1 MRLAMSTLKAPL
13 SFAGLCL
20 ALLGLFGC
28 NLLSPASPSP
38 APLPPVSSAPGEAA
52 LEQPVASRSYIDLDG
67 YQISY
72 TRQVQGTLDG
82 IPYESLTR
90 IARRQQSQPR
100 FEDWIVESQGPGA
113 DISYYRYILH
123 QGAHY
128 FQGGIDSACRAG
140 QPGGMLVDP
149 AALLPVVGGV
159 QSDRTELVNGIQA
172 AHYPI
177 DGRAIG
183 LAPGMGSASGEMWLA
198 ESGHYV
204 VKYVLEI
211 HPADGSSAVGLQAYQ
226 SIHFE
231 LSLPDQPGSFELPP
245 SCIPV
250 LTGIP
255 ALPDAS
261 DVENRSAYL
270 SYTTQASREAVIDF
284 YNREL
289 DGLGWQ
295 VGEPPEQDPQASPS
309 YFKDG
314 SLLNLLLG
322 PTEGG
327 LRVTLLLSDPKYMSA
342 LPPSDPSE
350 LEGLLEQEGQKP
362 PGPAGET
369 ALPEDLT
376 GFGLPAGVPVYP
388 GAFQLQPMGEMGVLF
403 LTPDSADQVRQFYQE
418 QLAGGGW
425 EMQEGMGAYPG
436 APIVWEQGNSLLMMN
451 IQEGEL
457 SLVSLILMR
466 DG

>member
-1 MRLAMSTLKAPL
+1 MYTLKSPL
-13 SFAGLCL
+13 PFAGLCL
-20 ALLGLFGC
+20 AMLALFGC
-28 NLLSPASPSP
+28 SLLSPASPSSAP
-38 APLPPVSSAPGEAA
+38 APPVSSAPGEAA
-52 LEQPVASRSYIDLDG
+52 HEQQSVAFRSSIDLDG
-67 YQISY
+67 YQVSY

-82 IPYESLTR
+82 LPYESLTR
-90 IARRQQSQPR
+90 IVRRQQRQPR
-100 FEDWIVESQGPGA
+100 FEDWIMESQGPGA
-113 DISYYRYILH
+113 ESSYYRYTLH

-128 FQGGIDSACRAG
+128 FQDGIQSACRAG

-159 QSDRTELVNGIQA
+159 QPDRTELVNGIQA
-172 AHYPI
+172 AHYLI

-211 HPADGSSAVGLQAYQ
+211 QPADGSSADGLQAYQ

-231 LSLPDQPGSFELPP
+231 LSLPDQPASFELPP
-245 SCIPV
+245 NCIPV
-250 LTGIP
+250 LTGMP

-270 SYTTQASREAVIDF
+270 SYTTQENREAVIAF

-295 VGEPPEQDPQASPS
+295 VGEPPEEDPQASPS

-327 LRVTLLLSDPKYMSA
+327 LRVTLLLSDPQYMSV
-342 LPPSDPSE
+342 LPPTDPSE
-350 LEGLLEQEGQKP
+350 LEGMLEQEGQEQP
-362 PGPAGET
+362 SPAGEP

-388 GAFQLQPMGEMGVLF
+388 GAMQLQAMGEMGVSF
-403 LTPDSADQVRQFYQE
+403 ITPDSGDQVRQFYQE
-418 QLAGGGW
+418 QLARSGW
-425 EMQEGMGAYPG
+425 AMQEGMDAYPG
-436 APIVWEQGNSLLMMN
+436 VPVVWEQGNSLLMMN
-451 IQEGEL
+451 VQEGEL
-457 SLVSLILMR
+457 SMVSLILMR
-466 DG
+466 DE

>member
-1 MRLAMSTLKAPL
+1 MSILKAPL
-13 SFAGLCL
+13 PFAGLCL
-20 ALLGLFGC
+20 ALLALFGC
-28 NLLSPASPSP
+28 SLTSPASPSP
-38 APLPPVSSAPGEAA
+38 APDIPVASAPGEAA
-52 LEQPVASRSYIDLDG
+52 LEQQPVAFRSSIDLDG
-67 YQISY
+67 YQVSY

-82 IPYESLTR
+82 LPYESLTR

-113 DISYYRYILH
+113 ESSYYRYTLH

-128 FQGGIDSACRAG
+128 FQDGIDSACRAG

-159 QSDRTELVNGIQA
+159 QPDRIELVNGIQA

-183 LAPGMGSASGEMWLA
+183 LAPGVGSASGEMWLA

-211 HPADGSSAVGLQAYQ
+211 QPAGGGSAQGLQAYQ

-231 LSLPDQPGSFELPP
+231 LSLPGQPEVFELPP

-255 ALPDAS
+255 AFPGAS

-270 SYTTQASREAVIDF
+270 SYTTQESREAVIDF

-295 VGEPPEQDPQASPS
+295 VGEPPEEDPQAPPS

-322 PTEGG
+322 PIEGG
-327 LRVTLLLSDPKYMSA
+327 LRVTLLLSDPQYMTI

-350 LEGLLEQEGQKP
+350 LEGMLEQEGQEQ
-362 PGPAGET
+362 PGPAGEP

-388 GAFQLQPMGEMGVLF
+388 GAIQLQPMGEMGVSF
-403 LTPDSADQVRQFYQE
+403 ITPDSGDQVRQFYQE
-418 QLAGGGW
+418 QLARAGW

-436 APIVWEQGNSLLMMN
+436 VPVVWEQGKSLLMMN

-457 SLVSLILMR
+457 SMVSLILMQ
-466 DG
+466 DE

>member
-309 YFKDG
+309 YFKYG

-350 LEGLLEQEGQKP
+350 LEGLLEQEGQEP